1 MTFRSAIFD
10 KRVRISSWMP
20 SAKYAL
26 ALSSLRFSKGST
38 AMLFSGIAANSL
50 VTGLPG
56 AGALVIDGDAR
67 LKKIKELTTRAIV
80 DTSNAPISVNLG
92 PRGALIG

>member
-1 MTFRSAIFD
+1 
-10 KRVRISSWMP
+10 
-20 SAKYAL
+20 
-26 ALSSLRFSKGST
+26 
-38 AMLFSGIAANSL
+38 MLFSGIAASSL
-50 VTGLPG
+50 VTGPAG

-80 DTSNAPISVNLG
+80 DTNNAPISANLG